1 MLHGKNDFVEIS
13 KNLIRCRS
21 ENNLLAHQNNYVRRL
36 SIMSNALINS
46 FIVISI
52 IFMIIIT
59 NYNHFRLST
68 IYICCSNNIHI
79 ITNIAVQQ

>member
-1 MLHGKNDFVEIS
+1 MLHGKNDFVVVS
-13 KNLIRCRS
+13 KNLIKCRS

-46 FIVISI
+46 FIVISFS
-52 IFMIIIT
+52 FMIIIT
-59 NYNHFRLST
+59 NYTPCRLS

-79 ITNIAVQQ
+79 ITNIVVQQ